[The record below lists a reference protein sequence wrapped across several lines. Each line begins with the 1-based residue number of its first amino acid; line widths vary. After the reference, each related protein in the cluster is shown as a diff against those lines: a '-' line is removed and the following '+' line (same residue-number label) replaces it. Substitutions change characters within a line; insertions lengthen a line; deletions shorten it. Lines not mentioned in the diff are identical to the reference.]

1 MKTLCTEWDW
11 HIVGLMNTGSGRA
24 LELQVFVYRSHP
36 GSYVSL
42 TCLEHHGL
50 I

>member
-1 MKTLCTEWDW
+1 MKTLGTEWDW
-11 HIVGLMNTGSGRA
+11 HIVGLMNNGSRRV

-36 GSYVSL
+36 GPCVSL
-42 TCLEHHGL
+42 TCLECHGF